1 MSGVWQENIVRL
13 CSSGGGEEA
22 LGTGTL
28 VATRQDGLCV
38 LTCAHVLNAAL
49 GRGEYAPERPDDDA
63 VFVFDLPARSRGR
76 KYRAK
81 LLEWWPPLFP
91 VQRIAQPVGD
101 IALLKIVSADIP
113 QSVRPW
119 SVDDFIVDELQD
131 RLVRSF
137 GFARPGGEF
146 AAGRLL
152 GEDVSGWMHFA
163 AESAQGPFVAPGFSG
178 APLFDDERR
187 FILGMV
193 AAVDEDEDKRVA
205 YALATQL
212 IWTACPQ
219 LARPYR
225 GLRDFGERD
234 RAFFF
239 GRKVFVGRLCEKLKS
254 HPIVGVAGASG
265 SGKSSVVKAGLIPE
279 LRKERDWT
287 ILKMRPAADPW
298 AELAR
303 ELIPLLHEGLSLGDR
318 LGKEEELT
326 QKLRADPSHLG
337 DCLRGIARAKRS
349 GLVLVFVDQFEELFT
364 QAGHEAGEADQTA
377 GVEKPPDF
385 RDLMLRTASL
395 KGSPSIQWL
404 YTLRAD
410 FAGQAYRHPAFVE
423 ALGDGEEKLADM
435 NATELRQSIVEPARK
450 LEVDF
455 EAGRDG
461 GPSVSER
468 IADAVEAR
476 PGSLPLMAHLLEKLW
491 EKLERR
497 QVTHDA
503 YDGLGGLE
511 GALNRHADEVYE
523 ALTAERKLLARRL
536 FSRLVKIEEGNEP
549 TRRVRT
555 RDELG
560 EELWQVAGL
569 LADADSRLLVIR
581 GTGEAMQEAAEFEDT
596 AAQARRQTTEV
607 AHEALLRNWGRFR
620 GWLKEDLAF
629 LLWRQRLEQRM
640 DEYQRYGRSAN
651 QLLREEAL
659 AEANGWSGAPSGEDL
674 TSSQK
679 DYIELSNKKA
689 EEEAKQRA
697 SAAKERIA
705 LLTSQRRWIA
715 AALILAIAIIAGGGL
730 AYSSLGILQAETEGQ
745 RIIAEA
751 NLVTANTQ
759 KQIAIGNET
768 RALAALSAI
777 ALADHHPIDA
787 LKLALA
793 AWPRSA
799 KDIRP
804 PLEATLIAVS
814 NVLTQGR
821 LPVLQLKHNG
831 PVSGALFS
839 KDETRILSWSRDN
852 TLRLWDAATAQQIGP
867 PMRHDGPV
875 REAVF
880 SNDGTRI
887 LSWSGTSNSLAGEVE
902 GDNTVRLWEAATGR
916 QIGLPM
922 RHDSPIP
929 GALFSADETR
939 ILSWSDDRTLRLWD
953 AATAQQVGPHMHH
966 DGPVKGAL
974 FSKDE
979 ALILSWSEDNTLR
992 LWDAASAQQIGLP
1005 MRHDSPVREAVFSK
1019 DGTRILSWS
1028 EDSGSGQENTPTL
1041 RLWDAA
1047 TAQPIGDPMP
1057 HDDRI
1062 GGIYGA
1068 LFTKD
1073 DTIILSWSYSTLRLW
1088 QAATA
1093 EQITPPMHQDG
1104 PIQRA
1109 LFTNNEN
1116 RILSWSNTGTLR
1128 LWDAATGRPIGRPMR
1143 HEGAVIGALFSKDET
1158 SILSWSYDN
1167 TLRLWDASTGEQ
1179 MVPPMKHNG
1188 WVYEALFSKDESR
1201 ILSWSGDNT
1210 LRLWDTATGQPIDPP
1225 MRHNGAVSG
1234 ALFSKNESRILSW
1247 SIDGILCLWDAA
1259 TAQPVGPP
1267 MKHEGGVSG
1276 ALFFGEHDTRI
1287 LSRSY
1292 DVLHLWDAA
1301 TGQPIGPLMRYRG
1314 PVSGALL
1321 SKDDSRILSWSEDKT
1336 LRLWDAATGQSLSP
1350 LMKHDGSVSGA
1361 LFSKDDTRIVS
1372 WSSEDKTLR
1381 LWDAATAQPIA
1392 ASMKHNGS
1400 VNGALFSNDE
1410 TRILSWSED
1419 KTLRLW
1425 DTATTQPIAAPMK
1438 HNGSVNGAL
1447 FSNDDARILS
1457 WSEDKTVRLW
1467 DAARAQ
1473 PIGHPMRHDG
1483 PVRAASLSEDET
1495 RILSWTVDV
1504 LHLWDAAT
1512 GEPIGPPMKHEVA
1525 VSGATFSSDSTRIL
1539 SASYDNTVRLL
1550 DAATAQLIRPPM
1562 AGTDAMFST
1571 GGSRIL
1577 SWTEDVLHLW
1587 DAATGEQIGPPM
1599 KHEGRVSGALFTGD
1613 ETRILSW
1620 SAGNERRED
1629 TLRLWDAATGQ
1640 QIVPSMH
1647 HDYPVNGAMFSK
1659 DNTRIVSWSNDN
1671 TVHLWD
1677 TATGQPIGPPLRHG
1691 ENVHGALFNKDETRI
1706 LSWSRDGNTLHLWN
1720 TEWPRGN
1727 LLEIACDLL
1736 PDRELT
1742 GVSQRHGVSIAE
1754 PICGPNGPPAPPDWS
1769 KIERAPV
1776 QQ

>member
-705 LLTSQRRWIA
+705 LLTRQRRW
-715 AALILAIAIIAGGGL
+715 
-730 AYSSLGILQAETEGQ
+730 
-745 RIIAEA
+745 
-751 NLVTANTQ
+751 
-759 KQIAIGNET
+759 
-768 RALAALSAI
+768 ALAALALAI
-777 ALADHHPIDA
+777 AAVVLIFVASALGVRTVSSEQRLASERRLKNWLDAARVAEQSIDLANRGYLIEATKKALEIENAVENLEDIALDGHPIHRAILSSRLRTNEFRLPIDA
-787 LKLALA
+787 NPLAVSYHPELSTIIVTSDDDEHSVQIWDLVTLQMRSVFRGAFEMSGYTVDPVRGELYIIEKHSNLVTQLAVSDGGKVNQFSLNNFTKLDQFDYVPSIGMLIASSQERGIAYDPTLKKTTHLNSDQLKYVRQRYARQIDRGKLA
-793 AWPRSA
+793 
-799 KDIRP
+799 
-804 PLEATLIAVS
+804 
-814 NVLTQGR
+814 G
-821 LPVLQLKHNG
+821 LQLTETKKNSDVTGRAQHIIAG
-831 PVSGALFS
+831 RKDVSFQPYCP
-839 KDETRILSWSRDN
+839 I
-852 TLRLWDAATAQQIGP
+852 
-867 PMRHDGPV
+867 
-875 REAVF
+875 
-880 SNDGTRI
+880 
-887 LSWSGTSNSLAGEVE
+887 
-902 GDNTVRLWEAATGR
+902 AATGGND
-916 QIGLPM
+916 GLL
-922 RHDSPIP
+922 RIWDV
-929 GALFSADETR
+929 GDE
-939 ILSWSDDRTLRLWD
+939 ITLKF
-953 AATAQQVGPHMHH
+953 TASV
-966 DGPVKGAL
+966 
-974 FSKDE
+974 
-979 ALILSWSEDNTLR
+979 
-992 LWDAASAQQIGLP
+992 
-1005 MRHDSPVREAVFSK
+1005 
-1019 DGTRILSWS
+1019 
-1028 EDSGSGQENTPTL
+1028 
-1041 RLWDAA
+1041 
-1047 TAQPIGDPMP
+1047 
-1057 HDDRI
+1057 DDRI
-1062 GGIYGA
+1062 YAVFISPRCDVIAIEGEKSGVRLYDVSTRRFSAAMRHFHVEQLYGFDFTGSAIVARTGREVVVAPVRSDVSPGGVTRRGIIDFRPTGREILLQMSPSGSSDREALGPLDPTDREPTIQDAVQRKVSFISIDAKTGA
-1068 LFTKD
+1068 EKCELNGFAFDKAYTGD
-1073 DTIILSWSYSTLRLW
+1073 ITLVSGGAGCEYFL
-1088 QAATA
+1088 AATRTELYEVTRSADTLEYELLWKKIWTLPANFDTWPSFWSMSRA
-1093 EQITPPMHQDG
+1093 EI
-1104 PIQRA
+1104 
-1109 LFTNNEN
+1109 
-1116 RILSWSNTGTLR
+1116 
-1128 LWDAATGRPIGRPMR
+1128 
-1143 HEGAVIGALFSKDET
+1143 
-1158 SILSWSYDN
+1158 
-1167 TLRLWDASTGEQ
+1167 STGLLLL
-1179 MVPPMKHNG
+1179 PTTDK
-1188 WVYEALFSKDESR
+1188 
-1201 ILSWSGDNT
+1201 WS
-1210 LRLWDTATGQPIDPP
+1210 L
-1225 MRHNGAVSG
+1225 
-1234 ALFSKNESRILSW
+1234 
-1247 SIDGILCLWDAA
+1247 
-1259 TAQPVGPP
+1259 
-1267 MKHEGGVSG
+1267 
-1276 ALFFGEHDTRI
+1276 
-1287 LSRSY
+1287 LSRSVGKDGVSWKEAPVDIVATIDLDSLHEAKY
-1292 DVLHLWDAA
+1292 FTFVEKTSDGRLLVLGDDYQTYVVDLKERRPIWVRKATVGCKNRTIQSRVGAYLIQEYGDEEQCQRKVFMLTPETLNVSQAVFGFQVMGSQSENYLIVESNGKLSVHEIKGLKKVCEIVTPAEGIVYYTPGPGPISYLNDA
-1301 TGQPIGPLMRYRG
+1301 TI
-1314 PVSGALL
+1314 
-1321 SKDDSRILSWSEDKT
+1321 SE
-1336 LRLWDAATGQSLSP
+1336 
-1350 LMKHDGSVSGA
+1350 GSF
-1361 LFSKDDTRIVS
+1361 LFSPGWHNTADKWKLLIMEEASAIVAARGVQLRKWS
-1372 WSSEDKTLR
+1372 LKNCEEMRGGDLQLSNGEDAIVGMVGAGGKRLLLRMAMGMDFRFGLLRHQRRSSE
-1381 LWDAATAQPIA
+1381 
-1392 ASMKHNGS
+1392 
-1400 VNGALFSNDE
+1400 
-1410 TRILSWSED
+1410 
-1419 KTLRLW
+1419 
-1425 DTATTQPIAAPMK
+1425 
-1438 HNGSVNGAL
+1438 
-1447 FSNDDARILS
+1447 
-1457 WSEDKTVRLW
+1457 
-1467 DAARAQ
+1467 
-1473 PIGHPMRHDG
+1473 
-1483 PVRAASLSEDET
+1483 
-1495 RILSWTVDV
+1495 
-1504 LHLWDAAT
+1504 
-1512 GEPIGPPMKHEVA
+1512 
-1525 VSGATFSSDSTRIL
+1525 
-1539 SASYDNTVRLL
+1539 
-1550 DAATAQLIRPPM
+1550 
-1562 AGTDAMFST
+1562 
-1571 GGSRIL
+1571 
-1577 SWTEDVLHLW
+1577 
-1587 DAATGEQIGPPM
+1587 
-1599 KHEGRVSGALFTGD
+1599 
-1613 ETRILSW
+1613 
-1620 SAGNERRED
+1620 
-1629 TLRLWDAATGQ
+1629 
-1640 QIVPSMH
+1640 
-1647 HDYPVNGAMFSK
+1647 
-1659 DNTRIVSWSNDN
+1659 
-1671 TVHLWD
+1671 
-1677 TATGQPIGPPLRHG
+1677 
-1691 ENVHGALFNKDETRI
+1691 
-1706 LSWSRDGNTLHLWN
+1706 
-1720 TEWPRGN
+1720 
-1727 LLEIACDLL
+1727 LL
-1736 PDRELT
+1736 PRVRS
-1742 GVSQRHGVSIAE
+1742 GR
-1754 PICGPNGPPAPPDWS
+1754 
-1769 KIERAPV
+1769 
-1776 QQ
+1776 